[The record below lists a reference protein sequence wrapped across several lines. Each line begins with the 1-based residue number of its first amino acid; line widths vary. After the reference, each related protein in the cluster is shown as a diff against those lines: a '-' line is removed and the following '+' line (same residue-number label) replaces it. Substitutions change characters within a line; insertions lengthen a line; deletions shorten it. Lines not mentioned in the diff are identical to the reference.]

1 MPGIDFTMMFTVH
14 DALRRELGRLAEHT
28 GDSDPVGWRLFT
40 RFLHA
45 HHTAED
51 TALWP
56 MLAPHPLLDEMTAE
70 HATLDPLVAAVEEA
84 LRASA
89 DHRPAAAALR
99 DGLTAHLRHEEDA
112 ALPLIDATLTPEQW
126 ATFGAAHRDRIGD
139 DVPTYLP
146 WLLDELPEERTAKI
160 LTGLKSEI
168 RTAYETEWRAAYESL
183 TLWGAGNR
191 GA

>member
-14 DALRRELGRLAEHT
+14 DALRRELRGLAGHT
-28 GDSDPVGWRLFT
+28 GDRDPLGWRLLT

-56 MLAPHPLLDEMTAE
+56 LLEPQPLLEEMTAE
-70 HATLDPLVAAVEEA
+70 HATLDPLVAAVDDA
-84 LRASA
+84 LRTGA
-89 DHRPAAAALR
+89 DHRPAAAALH
-99 DGLTAHLRHEEDA
+99 DALTAHLRHEEEA

-146 WLLDELPEERTAKI
+146 WLLDELPADRTAKV
-160 LTGLKSEI
+160 LTGLRPEI
-168 RTAYETEWRAAYESL
+168 RTAYETEWLAAYAARPR
-183 TLWGAGNR
+183 WGGP
-191 GA
+191 GE